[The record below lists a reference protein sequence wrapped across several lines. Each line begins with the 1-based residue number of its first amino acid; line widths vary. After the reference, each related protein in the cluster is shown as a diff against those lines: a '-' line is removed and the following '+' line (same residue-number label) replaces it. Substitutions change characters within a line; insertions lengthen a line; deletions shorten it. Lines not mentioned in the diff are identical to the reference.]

1 MFWPGWLG
9 VHDMGPD
16 ETHGIA
22 WINIPLLGTGHR
34 IYGRRIRAVDDEA
47 LSHPFAIPLFVKF
60 YNIF

>member
-16 ETHGIA
+16 EMHGIA
-22 WINIPLLGTGHR
+22 WINIPLLGIGR
-34 IYGRRIRAVDDEA
+34 WIYGRRIRAVADEV

-60 YNIF
+60 NNIF

>member
-9 VHDMGPD
+9 VHDMGLE

-34 IYGRRIRAVDDEA
+34 IYGSRIRAVADEV

>member
-22 WINIPLLGTGHR
+22 WINIPLLDTEHW
-34 IYGRRIRAVDDEA
+34 IYGRRICAVANEV